1 MIFMGISCKNRF
13 VIYGVKDVDNIR
25 PGRLYKHLVE
35 NEFEFDYLSIKFSA
49 SLEDTSGNQS
59 FSGVIRIKHDSII
72 WISLRS
78 FNIEGARI
86 VITQDS
92 IKFLNRLN
100 TTYFVGD
107 YRYLTETFAID
118 LDYSAIESIITNNFF
133 FYPPINSEDTVKAI
147 QNYKSCDDS
156 SYYCMSS
163 ISQRKFKRYYIDRRM
178 PERKEKKL
186 GKEDSRI
193 SYETNEF
200 VFQIVKVYPTIYKI
214 SEMLIENHY
223 QNQKMKIY
231 YDKHFKVG
239 TQDFPNSIKIILSTN
254 SFNSTINFIIE
265 NVILED
271 KSLSFPFKITD
282 KYQEIKLE

>member
-1 MIFMGISCKNRF
+1 MAFMGISCKNKF
-13 VIYGVKDVDNIR
+13 ITYGVKDVDNIR
-25 PGRLYKHLVE
+25 PVRLYKHLLE

-49 SLEDTSGNQS
+49 VLEDISGNQS

-86 VITQDS
+86 AITQDS

-107 YRYLTETFAID
+107 YRYLTEAFAID
-118 LDYSAIESIITNNFF
+118 LDYSSLEAIITNNFF
-133 FYPPINSEDTVKAI
+133 FYPPLTSDDSVKAI
-147 QNYKSCDDS
+147 QNFKSCDDS
-156 SYYCMSS
+156 AYYCMSS
-163 ISQRKFKRYYIDRRM
+163 ISQRKFKRYYIDRRI

-186 GKEDSRI
+186 GKDDSRI

-200 VFQIVKVYPTIYKI
+200 VFQIIKVYPTIFKI
-214 SEMLIENHY
+214 SEMLVENYY
-223 QNQKMKIY
+223 QNQKMRIF

-239 TQDFPNSIKIILSTN
+239 TQDFPNSIKINISTN
-254 SFNSTINFIIE
+254 SINSTINFSIE

-271 KSLSFPFKITD
+271 KSLSFPFKITE